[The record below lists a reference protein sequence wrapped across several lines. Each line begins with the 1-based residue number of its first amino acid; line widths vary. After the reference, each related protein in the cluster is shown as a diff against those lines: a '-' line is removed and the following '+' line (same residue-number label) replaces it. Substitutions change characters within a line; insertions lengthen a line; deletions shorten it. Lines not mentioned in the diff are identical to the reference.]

1 MLVAWL
7 HAAIAVAPVSGLVH
21 AGSQLVADRYSYL
34 PGIGF
39 AMVAGGAITAALDA
53 WRRGRLATG
62 MMATIAGVT
71 VAALVTLGRA
81 ELAALVVLAQLREP
95 LALGGGRR

>member
-1 MLVAWL
+1 MIAVTALLLLLRHRLPGVLVAWL

-39 AMVAGGAITAALDA
+39 AVVAGGG
-53 WRRGRLATG
+53 WHRG
-62 MMATIAGVT
+62 AG
-71 VAALVTLGRA
+71 G
-81 ELAALVVLAQLREP
+81 LAARPARHG
-95 LALGGGRR
+95 A